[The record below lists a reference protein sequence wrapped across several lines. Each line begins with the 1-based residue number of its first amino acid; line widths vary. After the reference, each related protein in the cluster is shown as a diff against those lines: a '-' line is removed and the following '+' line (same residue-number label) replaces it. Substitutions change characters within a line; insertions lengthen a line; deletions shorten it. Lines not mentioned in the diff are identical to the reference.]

1 MPRVENKI
9 EMQRLN
15 LAVPKS
21 LVERID
27 RVMRMI
33 DASSRTEVI
42 RRAVEEF
49 EANHKGEVREKTAA
63 DSPGPDHA
71 GNGA

>member
-1 MPRVENKI
+1 
-9 EMQRLN
+9 MQRLN

-49 EANHKGEVREKTAA
+49 EATHAQRGEH
-63 DSPGPDHA
+63 P
-71 GNGA
+71 